1 MELRRQKRHLESGK
15 GRTRLY
21 NIWVGMRQRCRD
33 SHVKSYAHYG
43 ARGIKV
49 CKEWNDY
56 PTFKKW
62 AMDNGYSDNLTIDR
76 IDVNGN
82 YEPNNCRWATY
93 KQQANNTTHSRYIFF
108 RGEKRTMAEIA
119 DILGVSYQTIQ
130 HRVYRNR
137 PLEGKQ

>member
-1 MELRRQKRHLESGK
+1 MELRKHKKHFESGK

-33 SHVKSYAHYG
+33 PHIKDYAHYG

-49 CKEWNDY
+49 CSEWDDYLMFKEWAIN
-56 PTFKKW
+56 
-62 AMDNGYSDNLTIDR
+62 NGYSDNLSIDR
-76 IDVNGN
+76 IDINGD
-82 YEPNNCRWATY
+82 YEPSNCRWATY
-93 KQQANNTTHSRYIFF
+93 KEQANNTTRSRYFEF
-108 RGEKRTMAEIA
+108 RGEKRTMSEIA